1 MITLCKCGEQV
12 KHCDNDLQAILF
24 NSVNTSNPNNSSY
37 KNAGVDIEK
46 GNLLVDRIKS
56 LADGTHIPGVMGS
69 LGGFGAIF
77 DLAKLGYSDPLLVSG
92 TDGVGTKLKIAISL
106 DRHDTIG
113 IDLVAMCVNDL
124 LVLGAKPV
132 FFLDY
137 FACAS
142 LDVSTSETVISGITE
157 GCKQAGCA
165 LIGGETAEMPG
176 MYQPGE
182 YDLAGFCVGVVER
195 DRLIEGKQVEQ
206 GNILIGIASSGFHS
220 NGFSL
225 IRHVIET
232 NNISYDEK
240 IEDKP
245 LGDLLLIPTKIY
257 TDPVLEL
264 INSLPVHALAHIT
277 GGGLIENIPRVLP
290 DHLQAVINT
299 ESWEW
304 PAIFK
309 WIQSTGKINIDE
321 MYRTFNCGV
330 GMVICVP
337 EKNRDEAIACLT
349 RAGEIAWEI
358 GYISEKPRG
367 ESSIKIDHG

>member
-1 MITLCKCGEQV
+1 M
-12 KHCDNDLQAILF
+12 
-24 NSVNTSNPNNSSY
+24 NTSNPNNPSY

-69 LGGFGAIF
+69 LGGFGAAF
-77 DLAKLGYSDPLLVSG
+77 DLAALGYKDPLLVSG

-106 DRHDTIG
+106 NRHDTIG

-142 LDVSTSETVISGITE
+142 LDVGISETVISGIAH
-157 GCKQAGCA
+157 GCKLAGCA

-176 MYQPGE
+176 MYQPGD

-195 DRLIEGKQVEQ
+195 ENLIDGKQVVQ
-206 GNILIGIASSGFHS
+206 GNTLIGIASSGFHS

-225 IRHVIET
+225 VRHIIEN
-232 NNISYDEK
+232 NNIGFNEK
-240 IEDKP
+240 IEDKE
-245 LGDLLLIPTKIY
+245 LGDLLLAPTKIY

-264 INSLPVHALAHIT
+264 IKKTPVHALAHIT

-299 ESWEW
+299 DSWDW

-309 WIQSTGKINIDE
+309 WIQATGKINNDE

-330 GMVICVP
+330 GMVACVP
-337 EKNRDEAIACLT
+337 EKNRDDVIALLN

-358 GYISEKPRG
+358 GYIREKPQG
-367 ESSIKIDHG
+367 ESSIKLDHD

>member
-1 MITLCKCGEQV
+1 MITLCKCSEQV
-12 KHCDNDLQAILF
+12 KHCDNDLHTILF
-24 NSVNTSNPNNSSY
+24 NSVNTSNSNNSSY

-56 LADGTHIPGVMGS
+56 LADGTHIPGVMGG
-69 LGGFGAIF
+69 LGGFGATF
-77 DLAKLGYSDPLLVSG
+77 DLAALGYKDPLLVSG

-106 DRHDTIG
+106 NRHDTIG

-142 LDVSTSETVISGITE
+142 LDVSTSETVISGIIN
-157 GCKQAGCA
+157 GCKLAGCA

-176 MYQPGE
+176 MYQAGD

-195 DRLIEGKQVEQ
+195 EKLIEGKQVEQ

-225 IRHVIET
+225 VRHVIEK
-232 NNISYDEK
+232 NDIGFDEI
-240 IEDKP
+240 IEDKQ
-245 LGDLLLIPTKIY
+245 LGDLLLEPTKIY
-257 TDPVLEL
+257 VDSVLEL
-264 INSLPVHALAHIT
+264 INNSPVHALAHIT
-277 GGGLIENIPRVLP
+277 GGGLIDNIPRVLP
-290 DHLQAVINT
+290 DQLQAVINT
-299 ESWEW
+299 DSWDW

-309 WIQSTGKINIDE
+309 WIQSTGKISNDE

-330 GMVICVP
+330 GMVVCVP
-337 EKNRDEAIACLT
+337 EKNRDVAIALLT
-349 RAGEIAWEI
+349 RAGESAWEL
-358 GYISEKPRG
+358 GYIRVKPQG
-367 ESSIKIDHG
+367 ESSIKLDSG